1 MRLELQYTLY
11 RRLPLMKLIRTIGS
25 LGVCIFLS
33 SCAVGP
39 EYHSPEPATAPQWQA
54 PLPHGGDPAAL
65 VDWWKQFDDPLV
77 AELIALAEH
86 DSPTLDVALARVNQ
100 SRAAV
105 TAARSTLFPEINL
118 SASRT
123 RGGDHPV
130 AFEQTI
136 SRGGFDASWELDLF
150 GGNRRGSEA
159 ASARL
164 QGAQAAWHDARIS
177 LAAEIGLEYAG
188 LRSCQARL
196 EDADNELASR
206 RATERLTMSM
216 VNAGLAAPADG
227 ALAQA
232 SAAEGE
238 MRVLALRVECD
249 IGVKALVALT
259 GVNEPEL
266 RRRLAPN
273 HGRLPLPATL
283 AVSEI
288 PARVVSARPD
298 IVIAERNLAA
308 ASAEIGVAEAAR
320 YPRLSLFGM
329 IGRQHQNVDGTSDSG
344 RIWSFGP
351 TLDLPIFDAGRRA
364 ADADAARARHD
375 EALAVYKGRVRNAV
389 REVEEALVRLGTA
402 NERENAS
409 RRAAEN
415 FDAVFRAAEQR
426 WQVGIGSQLDLEETR
441 RLAIVA
447 RSLHRLVQ
455 SDNVAAWIGLY
466 RAAGGGWTPEN
477 AEN

>member
-1 MRLELQYTLY
+1 
-11 RRLPLMKLIRTIGS
+11 MKLTRTIGS
-25 LGVCIFLS
+25 LGACVFLA
-33 SCAVGP
+33 SCAIGP

-54 PLPHGGDPAAL
+54 PLPHGGNPATL
-65 VDWWKQFDDPLV
+65 VDWWNQFDDPLV
-77 AELIALAEH
+77 AELIAIAES
-86 DSPTLDVALARVNQ
+86 DSPTLDLALARVKQ
-100 SRAAV
+100 SRAVV
-105 TAARSTLFPEINL
+105 TAARSTLFPAIGL
-118 SASRT
+118 SASRI
-123 RGGDHPV
+123 RSGGHPV
-130 AFEQTI
+130 VYEQTI

-150 GGNRRGSEA
+150 GGNRRGGEA
-159 ASARL
+159 AEARL

-196 EDADNELASR
+196 EDADNELTSR
-206 RATERLTMSM
+206 RATEKLTMTM

-232 SAAEGE
+232 SAAEGA
-238 MRVLALRVECD
+238 MRLLAQRVECD
-249 IGVKALVALT
+249 IGIKALVALT
-259 GVNEPEL
+259 GLDEPQL
-266 RRRLAPN
+266 RKRLAPN

-283 AVSEI
+283 AVSEV

-298 IVIAERNLAA
+298 IVVAERNLAA

-320 YPRLSLFGM
+320 YPRLTLLGM
-329 IGRQHQNVDGTSDSG
+329 IGRQRQSIDGTSSSG
-344 RIWSFGP
+344 GIWSFGP
-351 TLDLPIFDAGRRA
+351 TVDLPIFDAGRRA

-375 EALAVYKGRVRNAV
+375 EALATYKGRVRNAV

-441 RLAIVA
+441 RLAIAA
-447 RSLHRLVQ
+447 RSQHRLVQ
-455 SDNVAAWIGLY
+455 YSNLAAWIGLY
-466 RAAGGGWTPEN
+466 RASGGGWTPEN
-477 AEN
+477 AVEPK

>member
-1 MRLELQYTLY
+1 M
-11 RRLPLMKLIRTIGS
+11 
-25 LGVCIFLS
+25 
-33 SCAVGP
+33 
-39 EYHSPEPATAPQWQA
+39 
-54 PLPHGGDPAAL
+54 

-77 AELIALAEH
+77 AELIAVAES
-86 DSPTLDVALARVNQ
+86 DSPTLDLALARVKQ

-105 TAARSTLFPEINL
+105 TAARSTLFPAIGL
-118 SASRT
+118 SASRI
-123 RGGDHPV
+123 RSGGHPV
-130 AFEQTI
+130 AYEQTI

-150 GGNRRGSEA
+150 GGNRRGGEASE
-159 ASARL
+159 ARL

-206 RATERLTMSM
+206 RATEKLTMTM

-232 SAAEGE
+232 SAAEGA
-238 MRVLALRVECD
+238 MRLLAQRVECD
-249 IGVKALVALT
+249 IGIKALVALT
-259 GVNEPEL
+259 GLDEPQL
-266 RRRLAPN
+266 RSRLAPN

-283 AVSEI
+283 AISEV

-298 IVIAERNLAA
+298 IVVSERNLAA

-320 YPRLSLFGM
+320 YPRLTLLGM
-329 IGRQHQNVDGTSDSG
+329 IGRQRQSVDGASG
-344 RIWSFGP
+344 SGGIWSFGP

-364 ADADAARARHD
+364 ADADAARARYD
-375 EALAVYKGRVRNAV
+375 EALATYKGRVRNAV

-441 RLAIVA
+441 RLAIAA
-447 RSLHRLVQ
+447 RSQHRLVQ
-455 SDNVAAWIGLY
+455 YSNVAAWIGLY
-466 RAAGGGWTPEN
+466 RAAGGDWTPEN
-477 AEN
+477 AAELKP